1 MTDRIDEFDDDED
14 VVSFDLGVSRRNL
27 MKQLGAAGLVGSFA
41 GCSSLRASDTET
53 PAEETSSNDD
63 QSSDDSGGGGPQA
76 PKFKRVELVP
86 PPSADQIDNSN
97 PDDGERR
104 MVLVNQNGENQ
115 FWVPCINGLN
125 DALNK
130 LGWKGKMLAPSGYDE
145 TKQVEILNTTIDSLQ
160 SGRDVIGSTI
170 MGPEA
175 YKKPV
180 KKALDNDI
188 MFFQWNTTH
197 PDWTPQEMRDSF
209 GRVIPY
215 VGQRAYRSGWAV
227 GTTALEKAAE
237 VHGEDAELTMLP
249 TLSVPG
255 HPALENRIRGVKDA
269 FKAADNVT
277 ILDTLDIST
286 DIAKG
291 TTRIQNKYNAQEFN
305 VLCGCGF
312 WGPTGAAKLVE
323 NEGLKDEFVAGG
335 FDLVESVISGIQNGT
350 INFTIGQDPY
360 SQGYMPVMLAYAY
373 MDRGVMPKD
382 YVTGAE
388 VIDESNID
396 FAAKR
401 SGAWPDLREWQ
412 KQNYDNN

>member
-1 MTDRIDEFDDDED
+1 MTDRIDDFDDDDSVISIE
-14 VVSFDLGVSRRNL
+14 LGVSRRKL
-27 MKQLGAAGLVGSFA
+27 MKQLSAAGLVGGLA
-41 GCSSLRASDTET
+41 GCSSLRSEDSTS
-53 PAEETSSNDD
+53 EESGSSSNSGSASAT
-63 QSSDDSGGGGPQA
+63 QSNAKQA
-76 PKFKRVELVP
+76 PEFKRVDLVP

-97 PDDGERR
+97 PSDPQRR

-115 FWVPCINGLN
+115 FWVPCTNGLN

-130 LGWKGKMLAPSGYDE
+130 LGWKGQMLAPNGYDE
-145 TKQVEILNTTIDSLQ
+145 TKQVEILNTTIDTLE
-160 SGRDVIGSTI
+160 SGRDIIGSTI

-175 YKKPV
+175 YAKPV

-197 PDWTPQEMRDSF
+197 PDWTPEEMRKRF

-227 GTTALEKAAE
+227 GKTAQEKAVE
-237 VHGEDAELTMLP
+237 VFGEGAELTVLP

-255 HPALENRIRGVKDA
+255 HPALENRIRGVRDS
-269 FKAADNVT
+269 FEGMDNVT
-277 ILDTLDIST
+277 VLETLDITT

-291 TTRIQNKYNAQEFN
+291 TTRIKDKYNAQEFN

-312 WGPTGAAKLVE
+312 WGPTGASKLVQ
-323 NEGLKDEFVAGG
+323 NEGLKGEFVAGG

-388 VIDESNID
+388 VIDQENID

-401 SGAWPDLREWQ
+401 SGDWPALREWQ
-412 KQNYDNN
+412 KENYNN

>member
-27 MKQLGAAGLVGSFA
+27 MKQLGAAGLVGSLA

-63 QSSDDSGGGGPQA
+63 QSSDDGGGGGPQA

-323 NEGLKDEFVAGG
+323 NEGLKGEFVAGG

>member
-1 MTDRIDEFDDDED
+1 MTDRIDDFDDDDD
-14 VVSFDLGVSRRNL
+14 VISIELGVTRRKL
-27 MKQLGAAGLVGSFA
+27 MKQLSAAGLVGSLA
-41 GCSSLRASDTET
+41 GCSSLRSTDDS
-53 PAEETSSNDD
+53 AEET
-63 QSSDDSGGGGPQA
+63 DSGSSSSGGDSGSQSGGKEAPQ
-76 PKFKRVELVP
+76 FKRVDLVP
-86 PPSADQIDNSN
+86 PPSADQINNAN

-115 FWVPCINGLN
+115 FWVPCTNGLN

-130 LGWKGKMLAPSGYDE
+130 LGWKGQMLAPNGYDE
-145 TKQVEILNTTIDSLQ
+145 TKQVEILNTTIDSLE
-160 SGRDVIGSTI
+160 SGRDIIGSTI

-175 YKKPV
+175 YAAPV
-180 KKALDNDI
+180 NKALDNDI

-197 PDWTPQEMRDSF
+197 PDWTPAEMRKRF
-209 GRVIPY
+209 GRVLPY

-227 GTTALEKAAE
+227 GQTAQEKAVE
-237 VHGEDAELTMLP
+237 VFGEGEELTVLP

-255 HPALENRIRGVKDA
+255 HPALENRIRGVRDS
-269 FKAADNVT
+269 FEGMDNVT
-277 ILDTLDIST
+277 VLETLDIST
-286 DIAKG
+286 DIAQG
-291 TTRIQNKYNAQEFN
+291 TSRISDKYNTQEFN

-312 WGPTGAAKLVE
+312 WGPTGASKLVQ
-323 NEGLKDEFVAGG
+323 NEGLKGEFVAGG

-388 VIDESNID
+388 VIDQENID

-412 KQNYDNN
+412 QQNYNN